1 MDMVCA
7 TPAVAHRAGPASLAR
22 MSTAANPPYEA
33 ATKTAGSPPT
43 LAANAISP

>member
-1 MDMVCA
+1 MACA
-7 TPAVAHRAGPASLAR
+7 TAAAAHRAGPASLVR

-33 ATKTAGSPPT
+33 ATKTADSPPT